1 MNKLVREVMVE
12 TVRQARELSRIVE
25 DVPHAGLR
33 GQFRES
39 FLARA
44 LRPWLPRGM
53 ELGTGVI
60 VDEKGTSRQV
70 NEDDI
75 IIYAP
80 NLLPAVLPLV
90 ERNVFL
96 LDAVLAHIEVKSTL
110 SAGEIEA
117 AVKSAMAVRG
127 LVSSYEGD
135 REFSAVFAYRSTA
148 AVRSELVRLEE
159 KTTKL
164 GWNSPFPPLSFIC
177 VDQKEC
183 YMHGRV
189 GDRSGVWFDMA
200 PDAPDDSTLA
210 FISSIASSVKR
221 IRDSRDFVQIA
232 RFVYDTSKAEP
243 VK

>member
-1 MNKLVREVMVE
+1 MNKLVREVMIE

-39 FLARA
+39 FLSRA

-60 VDEKGTSRQV
+60 VDEKGTRRQV

-80 NLLPAVLPLV
+80 DLLPAVLPLV
-90 ERNVFL
+90 ERNIFL
-96 LDAVLAHIEVKSTL
+96 LDAVVAHIEVKSTL
-110 SAGEIEA
+110 SPDDLKAAVEA
-117 AVKSAMAVRG
+117 AISVRR
-127 LVSSYEGD
+127 LVSSYAGK
-135 REFSAVFAYRSTA
+135 REISAVFAYSSTA
-148 AVRSELVRLEE
+148 TVRSELARLEE
-159 KTTKL
+159 QTTKL
-164 GWNSPFPPLSFIC
+164 GWNGLIPPLSFIC
-177 VDQKEC
+177 VDEKEC
-183 YMHGRV
+183 YMHG
-189 GDRSGVWFDMA
+189 GIDDSPKTWFKLV
-200 PDAPDDSTLA
+200 PDAPGDSTLA
-210 FISSIASSVKR
+210 FISSISSSVNE
-221 IRDSRDFVQIA
+221 IRDSRKFVQIA

>member
-1 MNKLVREVMVE
+1 MNQLVREVMIE

-25 DVPHAGLR
+25 AVPHAGLR
-33 GQFRES
+33 GQFREG

-60 VDEKGTSRQV
+60 VDEKGTRRQV

-80 NLLPAVLPLV
+80 DLLPAVLPLV
-90 ERNVFL
+90 DRNIFL
-96 LDAVLAHIEVKSTL
+96 LDAVVAHIEVKSTL
-110 SAGEIEA
+110 SPDELKA
-117 AVKSAMAVRG
+117 AVESAISVRR
-127 LVSSYEGD
+127 LVSSYEGK
-135 REFSAVFAYRSTA
+135 REISAVFAYNSTA
-148 AVRSELVRLEE
+148 AVRSELARLEE
-159 KTTKL
+159 QTTKL
-164 GWNSPFPPLSFIC
+164 GWNELIPPLSFIC
-177 VDQKEC
+177 VDEKEC
-183 YMHGRV
+183 YMHGRI
-189 GDRSGVWFDMA
+189 GDRAKTWFKLV

-210 FISSIASSVKR
+210 FISSISSSVNE
-221 IRDSRDFVQIA
+221 IRNSRKFVQIA

>member
-60 VDEKGTSRQV
+60 VDERGTPRQV

-80 NLLPAVLPLV
+80 DLLPAVLPLV
-90 ERNVFL
+90 ERNIFL
-96 LDAVLAHIEVKSTL
+96 LDAVVAHIEVKSTL
-110 SAGEIEA
+110 SSGELKD
-117 AVKSAMAVRG
+117 AVNSAMAVRG
-127 LVSSYEGD
+127 LVTSYVGR
-135 REFSAVFAYRSTA
+135 REFHAVFAYNSTA
-148 AVRSELVRLEE
+148 AIRSELVRLEE
-159 KTTKL
+159 QTTNL
-164 GWNSPFPPLSFIC
+164 GWKEPIPPLSFIC

-183 YMHGRV
+183 YMHGRI
-189 GDRSGVWFDMA
+189 GDISKTWFNLV

-210 FISSIASSVKR
+210 FISSIASSVNET
-221 IRDSRDFVQIA
+221 RDSRKFVQIA
-232 RFVYDTSKAEP
+232 RFVYDTSKVEP

>member
-33 GQFRES
+33 GQLRES

-44 LRPWLPRGM
+44 LRPWLPYGM

-60 VDEKGTSRQV
+60 VDYKGTQRQV

-80 NLLPAVLPLV
+80 DLLPAVLPLV
-90 ERNVFL
+90 ERNIFL
-96 LDAVLAHIEVKSTL
+96 LDAVIAHIEVKSTL
-110 SAGEIEA
+110 SSVELRA
-117 AVKSAMAVRG
+117 AVRSAMEVGR
-127 LVSSYEGD
+127 LVSNYNGK
-135 REFSAVFAYRSTA
+135 REIRAVFAYSSTA

-159 KTTKL
+159 QTARL
-164 GWNSPFPPLSFIC
+164 GWNEPIPPLSFIC

-183 YMHGRV
+183 YMHGRI
-189 GDRSGVWFDMA
+189 GDRPANWVQLVPA
-200 PDAPDDSTLA
+200 PEDSTLA
-210 FISSIASSVKR
+210 FISSIASSVNE
-221 IRDSRDFVQIA
+221 IRDSRELVQIA
-232 RFVYDTSKAEP
+232 KYVYDIEKAEP
-243 VK
+243 VR

>member
-1 MNKLVREVMVE
+1 MNQLVREVMVE

-25 DVPHAGLR
+25 AVPHAGLR

-44 LRPWLPRGM
+44 LRPWLPRGV

-60 VDEKGTSRQV
+60 VDEKGTQREV

-80 NLLPAVLPLV
+80 DLLPAILPLA
-90 ERNVFL
+90 ERNIFL

-110 SAGEIEA
+110 SSGALEE
-117 AVKSAMAVRG
+117 AVKGAMAVDG
-127 LVSSYEGD
+127 LMSRYAGK
-135 REFSAVFAYRSTA
+135 REIHAVFAYNSTA
-148 AVRSELVRLEE
+148 AIRSELIRLEE

-164 GWNSPFPPLSFIC
+164 GWNKPNPPLSIIC
-177 VDQKEC
+177 VDEKEC

-189 GDRSGVWFDMA
+189 GNGQERWFNLA
-200 PDAPDDSTLA
+200 PNAPDDSTLA
-210 FISSIASSVKR
+210 FISCMASSVTET
-221 IRDSRDFVQIA
+221 RDSREFVQIG
-232 RFVYDTSKAEP
+232 RFSYDFSKVLP

>member
-1 MNKLVREVMVE
+1 MNQLVREVMVE

-25 DVPHAGLR
+25 AVPHAGLR

-60 VDEKGTSRQV
+60 VDEKGTRRQV

-75 IIYAP
+75 IIYATD
-80 NLLPAVLPLV
+80 LLPAVLPLV
-90 ERNVFL
+90 ERNIFL
-96 LDAVLAHIEVKSTL
+96 LDAVVAHIEVKSTL
-110 SAGEIEA
+110 SPDELNA

-127 LVSSYEGD
+127 LVSSYVGM
-135 REFSAVFAYRSTA
+135 REISAVFAYNSTA

-159 KTTKL
+159 QTTKL
-164 GWNSPFPPLSFIC
+164 GWNEPIPPLSFIC

-183 YMHGRV
+183 YMHGRI
-189 GDRSGVWFDMA
+189 DDSPETWFKLV

-210 FISSIASSVKR
+210 FISSIASSVNK
-221 IRDSRDFVQIA
+221 IRDSREFVQIA

>member
-1 MNKLVREVMVE
+1 MNQLVREVMVE

-25 DVPHAGLR
+25 AVPHAGLR

-44 LRPWLPRGM
+44 LRPWLPRGV

-60 VDEKGTSRQV
+60 VDEKGTQRDV

-80 NLLPAVLPLV
+80 DLLPAILPLT
-90 ERNVFL
+90 ERNIFL

-110 SAGEIEA
+110 SSGALEE
-117 AVKSAMAVRG
+117 AVKGAMAVDG
-127 LVSSYEGD
+127 LMSSYVGK
-135 REFSAVFAYRSTA
+135 REIHAVFAYNSTVA
-148 AVRSELVRLEE
+148 IRSELIRLEE

-164 GWNSPFPPLSFIC
+164 AWNKPNPPLSIIC
-177 VDQKEC
+177 VDEKEC

-189 GDRSGVWFDMA
+189 GNGPERWFNLA
-200 PDAPDDSTLA
+200 PNAPNDSTLA
-210 FISSIASSVKR
+210 FISCMASSVTET
-221 IRDSRDFVQIA
+221 RDSRESVQIG
-232 RFVYDTSKAEP
+232 RFAYDFSKALP